1 MSKLQPERKGAIAAS
16 PSPNN
21 TEWNP
26 TSSSPNHVTLWLY
39 LIISTL
45 NTCHHPFPMR
55 VYTAKVCVLPGYS
68 KKTFCIFCM

>member
-45 NTCHHPFPMR
+45 NTCHHHFLWECTLLR
-55 VYTAKVCVLPGYS
+55 FVFCLDTVKRHSAFSVC
-68 KKTFCIFCM
+68 